1 MSEGLSIWGML
12 TAQDDLRCRKR
23 ARNGAG
29 RRYREKDAPGFERFE
44 DYLIRT
50 IASWLDEMRGI
61 GKALPRPS
69 ANHRAGELNASLAT
83 VLGLD
88 AKPIDAGALYG
99 PALSA
104 GVIANAAV

>member
-1 MSEGLSIWGML
+1 MKVCLYGECLP
-12 TAQDDLRCRKR
+12 QDDLRCRKR
-23 ARNGAG
+23 ARNGAW
-29 RRYREKDAPGFERFE
+29 RRYREKDSPGFERFE
-44 DYLIRT
+44 DYLIKT

-61 GKALPRPS
+61 GKPLPRPS

-88 AKPIDAGALYG
+88 AKPIEAGAVYG

>member
-1 MSEGLSIWGML
+1 MPEAGEKWRMAAISREGF
-12 TAQDDLRCRKR
+12 
-23 ARNGAG
+23 AG
-29 RRYREKDAPGFERFE
+29 FSVIE
-44 DYLIRT
+44 DYF
-50 IASWLDEMRGI
+50 IATRPSLLDEMRAAD
-61 GKALPRPS
+61 KAPPHPS

-104 GVIANAAV
+104 CVIANAAV